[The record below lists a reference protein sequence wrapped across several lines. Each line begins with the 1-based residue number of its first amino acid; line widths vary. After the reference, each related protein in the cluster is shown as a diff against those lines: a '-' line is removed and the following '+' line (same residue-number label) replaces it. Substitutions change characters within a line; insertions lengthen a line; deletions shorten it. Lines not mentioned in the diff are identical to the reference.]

1 MTRSAI
7 AAGAGVLLLRISVG
21 VAGFLKKHGSV
32 IEGRKAQAETQA
44 NTKGARPTSC
54 GSSSTVTQQT
64 AKDLGTDAVN
74 EARP

>member
-1 MTRSAI
+1 
-7 AAGAGVLLLRISVG
+7 
-21 VAGFLKKHGSV
+21 LKKHGSV

-64 AKDLGTDAVN
+64 AKDLGIDAVN